1 MKFPS
6 EGKFH
11 AVLNMVE
18 NFINFFDN
26 IMPIFYFPLQGSKI
40 FTHISPAHVDVKKGQ
55 ICIIKEDVYHQ
66 ATCHGV
72 KDVTLLNITDVQN
85 K

>member
-18 NFINFFDN
+18 NFIHFFDN
-26 IMPIFYFPLQGSKI
+26 IMPIFFYFPLQGSKI
-40 FTHISPAHVDVKKGQ
+40 FTHISPAHVDVKRSNL
-55 ICIIKEDVYHQ
+55 YY
-66 ATCHGV
+66 
-72 KDVTLLNITDVQN
+72 
-85 K
+85 

>member
-40 FTHISPAHVDVKKGQ
+40 FSHISPAHVDVKK
-55 ICIIKEDVYHQ
+55 
-66 ATCHGV
+66 V
-72 KDVTLLNITDVQN
+72 KFVLLKKMFTTKQLVMV
-85 K
+85 